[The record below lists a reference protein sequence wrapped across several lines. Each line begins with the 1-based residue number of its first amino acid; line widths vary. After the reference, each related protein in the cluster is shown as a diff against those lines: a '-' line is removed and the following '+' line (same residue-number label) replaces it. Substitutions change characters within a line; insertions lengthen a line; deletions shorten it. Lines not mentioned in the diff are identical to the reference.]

1 MQDNSMALNMCGSL
15 TNCYSIKKN
24 KKTGAKYS
32 FDSGLLLQKM
42 ITLRLRTAEPGY
54 GNSW

>member
-1 MQDNSMALNMCGSL
+1 MVINEDVD
-15 TNCYSIKKN
+15 KKN
-24 KKTGAKYS
+24 KKTGAQYS